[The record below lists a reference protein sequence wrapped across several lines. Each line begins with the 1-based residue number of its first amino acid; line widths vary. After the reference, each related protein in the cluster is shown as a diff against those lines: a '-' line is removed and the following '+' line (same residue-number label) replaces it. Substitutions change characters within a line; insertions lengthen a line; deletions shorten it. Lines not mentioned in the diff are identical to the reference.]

1 MSFKLIEIQKP
12 SPPGVLVIKARSRG
26 SLTIL
31 LISLPIGIFAFL
43 VLKDFSPSY
52 TEPVKPFFIF
62 NETFDAPSK
71 EWWQE
76 ETDSASAGIKDG
88 KYIIHFKENSGF
100 SAYRVTQPVNRSAK
114 IFSLEA
120 QKISGAERSS
130 HGLIL
135 LGKTEKIKFLIT
147 SESRYALVKNYLKE
161 NTFLNEAGKY
171 SFSPYILQGNNPNK
185 LMIIFH
191 DDHLTLWVNGKE
203 LETIK
208 LWLGF
213 YLQRIGFIAYSDKKQ
228 KTLVHFDNL
237 YYGDRVHEKSVV
249 LADLSEEEN
258 SGSEFIIETMYQ
270 GFADNLGLPGWMLLY
285 SWPIYLFP
293 GLIALIFTVA
303 LKNLLIPTHHNF
315 DQRKKIYLRNGKPFM
330 KFNEIKGVDIQKSG
344 GNTGE
349 GGGKPMYVY
358 PVSLILKTRKRI
370 KLFSAGSEQE
380 AYSLRAKIREILQF
394 EDGVLTPEEKEEK
407 LRTMDLPTWY
417 RLTWLI
423 GIISF
428 VSFAIGVFWLDIIP
442 ESWKMPWFIVNLALI
457 LLAIVG
463 GVFLSKSVK

>member
-191 DDHLTLWVNGKE
+191 DDHLTRIFHKNG
-203 LETIK
+203 
-208 LWLGF
+208 
-213 YLQRIGFIAYSDKKQ
+213 
-228 KTLVHFDNL
+228 
-237 YYGDRVHEKSVV
+237 
-249 LADLSEEEN
+249 
-258 SGSEFIIETMYQ
+258 
-270 GFADNLGLPGWMLLY
+270 
-285 SWPIYLFP
+285 
-293 GLIALIFTVA
+293 
-303 LKNLLIPTHHNF
+303 
-315 DQRKKIYLRNGKPFM
+315 
-330 KFNEIKGVDIQKSG
+330 
-344 GNTGE
+344 
-349 GGGKPMYVY
+349 
-358 PVSLILKTRKRI
+358 
-370 KLFSAGSEQE
+370 
-380 AYSLRAKIREILQF
+380 
-394 EDGVLTPEEKEEK
+394 
-407 LRTMDLPTWY
+407 
-417 RLTWLI
+417 
-423 GIISF
+423 
-428 VSFAIGVFWLDIIP
+428 
-442 ESWKMPWFIVNLALI
+442 
-457 LLAIVG
+457 
-463 GVFLSKSVK
+463 

>member
-1 MSFKLIEIQKP
+1 MTDNRTIASDLIAQYSGEGIQRIKL
-12 SPPGVLVIKARSRG
+12 GVTDVDGVIRGKYISLDKFESIAASTSGFCDCVFGWDLDDQLSDNAAFTGWHTAFPDALFRLDLTTERRLTEEGGVPYFIGEFVQDDRQTLHPICPRSRLKNVLSRAASMG
-26 SLTIL
+26 LAARM
-31 LISLPIGIFAFL
+31 AFE
-43 VLKDFSPSY
+43 Y
-52 TEPVKPFFIF
+52 EFFIF

-213 YLQRIGFIAYSDKKQ
+213 YLQRIVLSPI
-228 KTLVHFDNL
+228 LI
-237 YYGDRVHEKSVV
+237 KS
-249 LADLSEEEN
+249 
-258 SGSEFIIETMYQ
+258 
-270 GFADNLGLPGWMLLY
+270 
-285 SWPIYLFP
+285 
-293 GLIALIFTVA
+293 
-303 LKNLLIPTHHNF
+303 
-315 DQRKKIYLRNGKPFM
+315 RKP
-330 KFNEIKGVDIQKSG
+330 
-344 GNTGE
+344 
-349 GGGKPMYVY
+349 
-358 PVSLILKTRKRI
+358 
-370 KLFSAGSEQE
+370 
-380 AYSLRAKIREILQF
+380 
-394 EDGVLTPEEKEEK
+394 
-407 LRTMDLPTWY
+407 
-417 RLTWLI
+417 
-423 GIISF
+423 
-428 VSFAIGVFWLDIIP
+428 
-442 ESWKMPWFIVNLALI
+442 
-457 LLAIVG
+457 
-463 GVFLSKSVK
+463 